1 MAQLNITL
9 NQEEILQLLCDNR
22 EDAFKKLLQ
31 ESLNNILQAES
42 SAQLGA
48 ERYERSQKRTDSR
61 NGFRERELKTRIGTI
76 ELNVPRHRNVPFK
89 TMIFDNY
96 SRSEASLVATMAE
109 MVINGVSTRKVA
121 RVVETLCG
129 TTYSKS
135 TVSEVCK
142 DLDLAV
148 NKFKN
153 RRLEKAYPF
162 VLVDATYLKTRENHR
177 IVSKALMVA
186 YATNTEGKRE
196 VIGFDVYDNESKD
209 TWLMFFETLKK
220 RGLHGL
226 LMITSDAHPGIL
238 YAISKT
244 YPTVAWQ
251 RCQTHFSRNILEKTP
266 AKYKTGLQSELL
278 DMYHS
283 RTIEDA
289 RKRRDEIIHDYK
301 DVAAGA
307 MECLDEGFES
317 IMTVM
322 ALPENIRRFHRTS
335 NHIERINRELKRR
348 SKVIGIFP
356 NTESIL
362 RIMGS
367 VLMELHEHAL
377 KKKSI
382 GYPMQSL
389 EEVDKCAPELAI
401 IATEQQKLLLT
412 A

>member
-1 MAQLNITL
+1 
-9 NQEEILQLLCDNR
+9 
-22 EDAFKKLLQ
+22 
-31 ESLNNILQAES
+31 
-42 SAQLGA
+42 
-48 ERYERSQKRTDSR
+48 
-61 NGFRERELKTRIGTI
+61 
-76 ELNVPRHRNVPFK
+76 
-89 TMIFDNY
+89 
-96 SRSEASLVATMAE
+96 
-109 MVINGVSTRKVA
+109 
-121 RVVETLCG
+121 
-129 TTYSKS
+129 
-135 TVSEVCK
+135 
-142 DLDLAV
+142 
-148 NKFKN
+148 
-153 RRLEKAYPF
+153 
-162 VLVDATYLKTRENHR
+162 
-177 IVSKALMVA
+177 
-186 YATNTEGKRE
+186 
-196 VIGFDVYDNESKD
+196 
-209 TWLMFFETLKK
+209 
-220 RGLHGL
+220 
-226 LMITSDAHPGIL
+226 
-238 YAISKT
+238 
-244 YPTVAWQ
+244 
-251 RCQTHFSRNILEKTP
+251 
-266 AKYKTGLQSELL
+266 
-278 DMYHS
+278 MYHS

>member
-177 IVSKALMVA
+177 VVSKALMVA

-220 RGLHGL
+220 
-226 LMITSDAHPGIL
+226 
-238 YAISKT
+238 K
-244 YPTVAWQ
+244 
-251 RCQTHFSRNILEKTP
+251 
-266 AKYKTGLQSELL
+266 
-278 DMYHS
+278 
-283 RTIEDA
+283 
-289 RKRRDEIIHDYK
+289 
-301 DVAAGA
+301 
-307 MECLDEGFES
+307 
-317 IMTVM
+317 
-322 ALPENIRRFHRTS
+322 RTS
-335 NHIERINRELKRR
+335 WFVNDNVRCPSGDFICHKQNISYSRMAEMSDTLFKEHPRK
-348 SKVIGIFP
+348 
-356 NTESIL
+356 NTCKI
-362 RIMGS
+362 
-367 VLMELHEHAL
+367 
-377 KKKSI
+377 
-382 GYPMQSL
+382 
-389 EEVDKCAPELAI
+389 
-401 IATEQQKLLLT
+401 
-412 A
+412 